1 MNTVPPTKLR
11 LASLLVAG
19 VLACA
24 STTGSAQSGGAAT
37 SAPFGQTGDGKPIE
51 LYTLSNQHGMKV
63 AIATYGATVINLIV
77 PDRSGKPDDVAL
89 GFDTI
94 QPYFTQS
101 PFFGSTIGRYANRIA
116 KGRFQLDGQTYQIP
130 INDPPSAL
138 HGGPIGFDKQVWKA
152 RVVSSS
158 PASVVL
164 TLHSPDGDQG
174 FPGNLDVSVTFT
186 VTEQN
191 ELQMLYQAT
200 TDKPTVINLTNHT
213 YFNLAGAGNGN
224 ILAEILRI
232 NADQYTPGD
241 ETQIP
246 TGEIKSVV
254 DTIVDFRTPKPIGAR
269 LAVKDPTSNPIR
281 YNENY
286 VLNQSSKPGLNL
298 AAELYDP
305 ESGRV
310 LQVLTDQPGLE
321 FYTASFLN
329 GMRGKGGK
337 LYEPYYAVCLE
348 TQHYPDSP
356 NHSNFP
362 STVLRPGET
371 YNTETIYRFSTR

>member
-1 MNTVPPTKLR
+1 MNTVLPKKLR
-11 LASLLVAG
+11 LKSLLVTG
-19 VLACA
+19 FLSCA
-24 STTGSAQSGGAAT
+24 SAILSAQTSGVT
-37 SAPFGQTGDGKPIE
+37 SAPFGQTGDGKAIE

-63 AIATYGATVINLIV
+63 AIATYGATVVNLIV
-77 PDRSGKPDDVAL
+77 PDRSGKLDDIAL

-101 PFFGSTIGRYANRIA
+101 PFFGCTIGRFANRIA

-130 INDPPSAL
+130 INDPPNAL
-138 HGGPIGFDKQVWKA
+138 HGGPVGFDKQVWKA
-152 RVVSSS
+152 HVISSTPPS
-158 PASVVL
+158 LEL
-164 TLHSPDGDQG
+164 TLRSPDGDQG
-174 FPGNLDVSVTFT
+174 FPGNLEVSVTFT
-186 VTEQN
+186 VTDQN
-191 ELQMLYQAT
+191 ELQMSYQAT

-232 NADQYTPGD
+232 NADQYTPSD

-246 TGEIKSVV
+246 TGEIKSVA
-254 DTIVDFRTPKPIGAR
+254 DTIVDFRTPKAIGAR
-269 LAVKDPTSNPIR
+269 LAVKDPASNPIR

-286 VLNQSSKPGLNL
+286 VLNQGSKPGLSL
-298 AAELYDP
+298 AAELHDP

-310 LQVLTDQPGLE
+310 LEVLTDQPGLE
-321 FYTASFLN
+321 LYTGSFLN

-337 LYEPYYAVCLE
+337 LYEAYYAVCLE
-348 TQHYPDSP
+348 SQHYPDSP

-371 YNTETIYRFSTR
+371 YRTETIYRFSAR

>member
-130 INDPPSAL
+130 IDDPPSAL

-246 TGEIKSVV
+246 TGEIKSVA

>member
-1 MNTVPPTKLR
+1 MNTVLPKKLR
-11 LASLLVAG
+11 LKSLLVTG
-19 VLACA
+19 FLSCA
-24 STTGSAQSGGAAT
+24 SAILSAQTSGVT
-37 SAPFGQTGDGKPIE
+37 SAPFGQTGDGKAIE

-63 AIATYGATVINLIV
+63 AIATYGATVVNLIV
-77 PDRSGKPDDVAL
+77 PDRSGKLDDIAL

-101 PFFGSTIGRYANRIA
+101 PFFGCTIGRFANRIA

-130 INDPPSAL
+130 INDPPNAL
-138 HGGPIGFDKQVWKA
+138 HGGPVGFDKQVWEA
-152 RVVSSS
+152 HVISSTPPS
-158 PASVVL
+158 LEL
-164 TLHSPDGDQG
+164 TLRSPDGDQG
-174 FPGNLDVSVTFT
+174 FPGNLEVSVTFT
-186 VTEQN
+186 VTDQN
-191 ELQMLYQAT
+191 ELQMSYQAT

-232 NADQYTPGD
+232 NADQYTPSD

-246 TGEIKSVV
+246 TGEIKSVA
-254 DTIVDFRTPKPIGAR
+254 DTIVDFRTPKAIGAR
-269 LAVKDPTSNPIR
+269 LAVKDPASNPIR

-286 VLNQSSKPGLNL
+286 VLNQGSKPGLSL
-298 AAELYDP
+298 AAELHDP

-310 LQVLTDQPGLE
+310 LEVLTDQPGLE
-321 FYTASFLN
+321 LYTGSFLN

-337 LYEPYYAVCLE
+337 LYEAYYAVCLE
-348 TQHYPDSP
+348 SQHYPDSP

-371 YNTETIYRFSTR
+371 YRTETIYRFSAR

>member
-186 VTEQN
+186 VTDQN

-246 TGEIKSVV
+246 TGEIKSVA
-254 DTIVDFRTPKPIGAR
+254 DTIVDFRTSKPIGAR

>member
-1 MNTVPPTKLR
+1 MNSILPKKPRLR
-11 LASLLVAG
+11 SLLVG
-19 VLACA
+19 GLLACV
-24 STTGSAQSGGAAT
+24 SGTVSAQTSDVT
-37 SAPFGQTGDGKPIE
+37 SAPFGQTDDGKPIE

-77 PDRSGKPDDVAL
+77 RDRDGKPDDVAL

-130 INDPPSAL
+130 INDPPNAL
-138 HGGPIGFDKQVWKA
+138 HGGPIGFDKQLWKA
-152 RVVSSS
+152 RVISSS
-158 PASVVL
+158 PASLEL
-164 TLHSPDGDQG
+164 TLRSPDGDQG

-186 VTEQN
+186 VTDQN
-191 ELQMLYQAT
+191 ELQMSYQAT
-200 TDKPTVINLTNHT
+200 TDKPTIVNLTNHT

-232 NADQYTPGD
+232 NADKYTPCD
-241 ETQIP
+241 DTQIP
-246 TGEIKSVV
+246 TGEIKSIA
-254 DTIVDFRTPKPIGAR
+254 DTVVDFRTPKAVGAR

-286 VLNQSSKPGLNL
+286 VLNQGSKVGLNL

-310 LQVLTDQPGLE
+310 LEVLTDQPGLE
-321 FYTASFLN
+321 FYTGSFLN

-337 LYEPYYAVCLE
+337 LYEPYYALCLE

-362 STVLRPGET
+362 STALRPGET
-371 YNTETIYRFSTR
+371 YKTETIYRFSIR

>member
-1 MNTVPPTKLR
+1 M
-11 LASLLVAG
+11 SLLVAG
-19 VLACA
+19 LFTCA
-24 STTGSAQSGGAAT
+24 SDIVSAESGGIT

-63 AIATYGATVINLIV
+63 AIATYGATVISLIV
-77 PDRSGKPDDVAL
+77 PDRNGKLDDVAL

-94 QPYFTQS
+94 QPYFAQS

-116 KGRFQLDGQTYQIP
+116 NGRFQLDGQTYQIP
-130 INDPPSAL
+130 INDPPNAL

-152 RVVSSS
+152 RVVSPS
-158 PASVVL
+158 PASVAF
-164 TLHSPDGDQG
+164 TLRSPDGDQG

-186 VTEQN
+186 VTDQN
-191 ELQMLYQAT
+191 ELQMSYQAT
-200 TDKPTVINLTNHT
+200 TDNPTVVNLTNHT

-224 ILAEILRI
+224 VLAELLRI
-232 NADQYTPGD
+232 NADQYTPAD

-246 TGEIKSVV
+246 TGEIKSVA
-254 DTIVDFRTPKPIGAR
+254 DTVVDFRTPKPIGAR

-286 VLNQSSKPGLNL
+286 VLNQGSKPGPSL
-298 AAELYDP
+298 AAELYDA

-310 LQVLTDQPGLE
+310 LEVLTDQPGLE

-356 NHSNFP
+356 NHSSFP

-371 YNTETIYRFSTR
+371 YKTETIYRFSTR

>member
-1 MNTVPPTKLR
+1 MNSSPYKDAALT
-11 LASLLVAG
+11 SLLVAG
-19 VLACA
+19 LLAC
-24 STTGSAQSGGAAT
+24 SSGTLSAQTGGVT
-37 SAPFGQTGDGKPIE
+37 SAPFGQTADGKPID

-77 PDRSGKPDDVAL
+77 PDRNGKLDDVAL

-101 PFFGSTIGRYANRIA
+101 PFFGSTVGRYANRIA

-130 INDPPSAL
+130 INDPPNAL

-152 RVVSSS
+152 SIVSSS
-158 PASVVL
+158 AAALKL

-186 VTEQN
+186 VTDQN
-191 ELQMLYQAT
+191 ELRMVYQAT
-200 TDKPTVINLTNHT
+200 TDKPTVVNLTNHT
-213 YFNLAGAGNGN
+213 YFNLAGAENGN
-224 ILAEILRI
+224 ILGEILQI
-232 NADQYTPGD
+232 NADQYTPCD
-241 ETQIP
+241 DAQIP
-246 TGEIKSVV
+246 TGEIRNVA
-254 DTIVDFRTPKPIGAR
+254 DTIVDFRLAKPIGAR

-286 VLNQSSKPGLNL
+286 VLSQGGKPGLGP

-310 LQVLTDQPGLE
+310 LEVLTDQPGLE
-321 FYTASFLN
+321 FYTGSFLN

-348 TQHYPDSP
+348 TQYYPDSP

-371 YNTETIYRFSTR
+371 YKTETVYRFSTR

>member
-1 MNTVPPTKLR
+1 MNSILPKKPRLR
-11 LASLLVAG
+11 SLLVAG
-19 VLACA
+19 LLACV
-24 STTGSAQSGGAAT
+24 SGTVSAQTSDVT

-77 PDRSGKPDDVAL
+77 RDRDGKPDDVAL

-130 INDPPSAL
+130 INDPPNAL
-138 HGGPIGFDKQVWKA
+138 HGGPIGFDKQLWKA
-152 RVVSSS
+152 RVISSS
-158 PASVVL
+158 PASLEL
-164 TLHSPDGDQG
+164 TLRSPDGDQG

-186 VTEQN
+186 VTDQN
-191 ELQMLYQAT
+191 ELQMSYQAT
-200 TDKPTVINLTNHT
+200 TDKPTIVNLTNHT

-232 NADQYTPGD
+232 NADKYTPCD
-241 ETQIP
+241 DTQIP
-246 TGEIKSVV
+246 TGEIKSIA
-254 DTIVDFRTPKPIGAR
+254 DTVVDFRTPKAVGAR

-286 VLNQSSKPGLNL
+286 VLNQGSKVGLNL

-310 LQVLTDQPGLE
+310 LEVLTDQPGLE
-321 FYTASFLN
+321 FYTGSFLN

-337 LYEPYYAVCLE
+337 LYEPYYALCLE

-362 STVLRPGET
+362 STALRPGET
-371 YNTETIYRFSTR
+371 YKTETIYRFSIR